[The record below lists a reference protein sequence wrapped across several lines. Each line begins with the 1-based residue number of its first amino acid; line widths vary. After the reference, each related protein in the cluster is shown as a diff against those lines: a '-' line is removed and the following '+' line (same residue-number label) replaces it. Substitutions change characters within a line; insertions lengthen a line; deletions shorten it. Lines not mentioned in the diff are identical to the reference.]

1 MDVLETFFYQGCKIF
16 NPNGSKEDW
25 NRIYSYDC
33 AYFPVSI
40 ILVKLNVIVD
50 FKFNIL
56 FVTNATKATNADRQ
70 RKQAH
75 RTFSV
80 LYWLLLL
87 TQRWK
92 YDFMRSVTEQDSV
105 WVGTLDPNPYLVSNE
120 STVIAFIVFINQKSW
135 NLENPF
141 YISASTSILDPNK
154 QLWS

>member
-1 MDVLETFFYQGCKIF
+1 MFMDVLETFFYQGCKIF

-33 AYFPVSI
+33 THFPVSI

-120 STVIAFIVFINQKSW
+120 STVIAFIVFYQSEILKSW
-135 NLENPF
+135 KSLLHLCF
-141 YISASTSILDPNK
+141 YINFGS
-154 QLWS
+154 

>member
-1 MDVLETFFYQGCKIF
+1 MTMDVLETFIYQGCKMF

-25 NRIYSYDC
+25 DRKYSYDC
-33 AYFPVSI
+33 THFPLSI

-56 FVTNATKATNADRQ
+56 IVTNATKATNADRQ

-120 STVIAFIVFINQKSW
+120 STVIPFIVFITQKSW
-135 NLENPF
+135 KSLLHLCF
-141 YISASTSILDPNK
+141 YINFGS
-154 QLWS
+154 